1 LFVGVKRAVN
11 RERDLLFGSFALAY
25 GCASLGAR
33 ASFTAESAEAFS
45 SAMRVTGV
53 FASLGFSFLIW
64 YVAAYTR
71 FRPRRVLWIITAAF
85 VVIGGVALVA
95 PQLLIDVTDGVRSF
109 ELPWGETVLM
119 AAEQTGPLVPLR
131 VIAVV
136 ASLVY
141 VVVAT
146 VRQFRGGQ
154 RRAATALAIALG
166 WFILMIVEDLL
177 VELGALHFVL
187 LADFGFLGFV
197 VLLTLQMVNTA
208 IDTETE
214 LGEYRVN
221 LEAMVDERSTQLMAA
236 QEQLLAQA
244 TVQATTDERD
254 RLARELHDV
263 ITQLLFSINLIAG
276 SLPRL
281 WRDKPGQAER
291 STAELQRFTR
301 GALAE
306 MRTLLRELR
315 PNTIS
320 ETDLGVLITHLSDG
334 LSARH
339 DIPATVTTNMAGT
352 LPEEVHL
359 AVYRIGQ
366 EAIANIGKHANASS
380 FVVDLDGT
388 PRRVQLSIVDD
399 GRGLDASNTTEGGM
413 GLDIMRERAV
423 GIGASLTIASLPA
436 SGTAVTLSWAES

>member
-1 LFVGVKRAVN
+1 
-11 RERDLLFGSFALAY
+11 
-25 GCASLGAR
+25 
-33 ASFTAESAEAFS
+33 
-45 SAMRVTGV
+45 
-53 FASLGFSFLIW
+53 
-64 YVAAYTR
+64 
-71 FRPRRVLWIITAAF
+71 
-85 VVIGGVALVA
+85 
-95 PQLLIDVTDGVRSF
+95 
-109 ELPWGETVLM
+109 
-119 AAEQTGPLVPLR
+119 
-131 VIAVV
+131 
-136 ASLVY
+136 
-141 VVVAT
+141 
-146 VRQFRGGQ
+146 
-154 RRAATALAIALG
+154 
-166 WFILMIVEDLL
+166 
-177 VELGALHFVL
+177 
-187 LADFGFLGFV
+187 
-197 VLLTLQMVNTA
+197 
-208 IDTETE
+208 
-214 LGEYRVN
+214 
-221 LEAMVDERSTQLMAA
+221 MAA

-352 LPEEVHL
+352 LPAEVHL

-423 GIGASLTIASLPA
+423 EIGASLTIASLPA